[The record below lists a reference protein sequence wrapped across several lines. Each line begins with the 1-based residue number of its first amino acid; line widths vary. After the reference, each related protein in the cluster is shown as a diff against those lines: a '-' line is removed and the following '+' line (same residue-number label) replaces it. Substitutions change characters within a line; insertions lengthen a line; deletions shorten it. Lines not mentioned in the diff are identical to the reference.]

1 VFRVSNTKRGLTA
14 LLSLLVLLF
23 AFLFTSPNASAL
35 DGNILN
41 VYHTPE
47 EPFAGQS
54 VSVHAEI
61 ENITEVNV
69 VETQYCTVDPETMTV
84 GTCYFEIMEDLGNQ
98 TFRYNIT
105 RPFDGGTM
113 IGYKIR
119 VIYANQ
125 TIGYAPGDGDHD
137 YYYYNYTGALPPIE
151 VAIEIPIEV
160 IAAEVILGVLMV
172 SLAGILIYR
181 KRKKITTGSNKVL
194 VVGIVLFLT
203 IAILY
208 GAISLSGLS
217 GKVNK
222 VEDFSLVDIDGNPWN
237 LSDYPDEVIILDFMA
252 TSCRPCE
259 ELREKLEDAVAVF
272 DENEIEVISIAV
284 GTDTDL
290 ALREFRD
297 AQGVTWTIARD
308 TASLTFDVFSV
319 EDLPKLVVIN
329 KDRYPTYEISTSGVS
344 VEELRSE
351 IGAAIEGTA
360 QVISL
365 HLVGIL
371 ATAVFIGFATYF
383 SPCSFPMLPGYIS
396 YYLTTEAEEKKKSM
410 KKVLG
415 SGFVSGFG
423 IILVFLIIGIIAIV
437 LGKTAGVE
445 RYAVY
450 LSPIVAIILII
461 LGALMFTNLQYHA
474 LIRPFQ
480 KLRVKLFGE
489 KDPDAES
496 EKGYYAK
503 LFSYGIG
510 YGAAASACTAPLYVG
525 LLLEGIVSGTL
536 LDGILL
542 ILIFSIT
549 ILLLMVAITFMLS
562 AFGQESV
569 QKLSAHTDTIKKV
582 SGLILVIVGVYLI
595 LYYYFTFIY
604 RPGTF

>member
-1 VFRVSNTKRGLTA
+1 M
-14 LLSLLVLLF
+14 
-23 AFLFTSPNASAL
+23 SPNALAL
-35 DGNILN
+35 DSNILN
-41 VYHTPE
+41 VYHTPL
-47 EPFAGQS
+47 EPFAGQA

-61 ENITEVNV
+61 ENITDVDV
-69 VETQYCTVDPETMTV
+69 VETQYCIIDPDTLET
-84 GTCYFEIMEDLGNQ
+84 GTCYFEIMDDLGNQ

-105 RPFDGGTM
+105 KLFDGGTM

-119 VIYANQ
+119 VIYDNQ

-137 YYYYNYTGALPPIE
+137 YYFYNYTGALPPVE
-151 VAIEIPIEV
+151 VQVEIPMEV
-160 IAAEVILGVLMV
+160 IVAEVILAVLIV

-181 KRKKITTGSNKVL
+181 KRKKIATGSNKVL
-194 VVGIVLFLT
+194 VIGIVLFLT

-217 GKVNK
+217 SKAEK
-222 VEDFSLVDIDGNPWN
+222 VEDFSLIDIDGNPWN
-237 LSDYPDEVIILDFMA
+237 LSDYPDQVVVLDFMA
-252 TSCRPCE
+252 TSCIPCE
-259 ELREKLEDAVAVF
+259 ELREKLEEAVSVL
-272 DENEIEVISIAV
+272 DENQYEVISIAV

-290 ALREFRD
+290 VLRQFRD
-297 AQGVTWTIARD
+297 AQGVTWTMARD
-308 TASLTFDVFSV
+308 TAGLAFDVFSV
-319 EDLPKLVVIN
+319 EHLPKLVVIN
-329 KDRYPTYEISTSGVS
+329 KDRYPTYVTTDSGVS
-344 VEELRSE
+344 SDKLRNEVS
-351 IGAAIEGTA
+351 AAIEGTA
-360 QVISL
+360 EVISL
-365 HLVGIL
+365 HVVGIL
-371 ATAVFIGFATYF
+371 ATAVFMGFATYF

-396 YYLTTEAEEKKKSM
+396 FYLTTEAEDKKKST
-410 KKVLG
+410 KKILG

-423 IILVFLIIGIIAIV
+423 IILVFLIIGIIAIG
-437 LGKTAGVE
+437 LGKAAGVE
-445 RYAVY
+445 RYTVY

-480 KLRVKLFGE
+480 KLREKLFGE
-489 KDPDAES
+489 KDPEAES

-503 LFSYGIG
+503 LFSYGVG

-549 ILLLMVAITFMLS
+549 IMLLMVAITFMLS

-582 SGLILVIVGVYLI
+582 SGLILVIVGIYLI
-595 LYYYFTFIY
+595 LYYYFTFVA
-604 RPGTF
+604 